1 MLPLTGERTV
11 PGIWHENYWFARHV
25 AAYLAAVSLTR
36 GRRVLEAGCGEG
48 YGAALIRDDGAEAV
62 ALDLDADATVH
73 AKTEYALPLVRGN
86 LVQLPFADASFDTVV
101 SLQTVEHLWD
111 QPAFITECARVLI
124 PHGLLVVS
132 TPNRLTFSPDWVPGT
147 TPTNP
152 FHSRELNAPELV
164 ELTGSHFDV
173 VELLAVG
180 HGPRIAAYEHEHASV
195 VAAQLATEPGDWPDH
210 LVDLVSAVDAAD
222 FVLTTDEV
230 DAGLD
235 LFLTAERR

>member
-1 MLPLTGERTV
+1 VELTGERTL

-25 AAYLAAVSLTR
+25 AAYLAAISLTR

-48 YGAALIRDDGAEAV
+48 YGAALIRDDGAEVV
-62 ALDLDADATVH
+62 ALDLDAEAAEH
-73 AKTEYALPLVRGN
+73 AKTEYALPVVRGN
-86 LVQLPFADASFDTVV
+86 LVQMPFADASFDTVV

-111 QPAFITECARVLI
+111 QPAFIAECARVLI

-147 TPTNP
+147 PPTNP
-152 FHSRELNAPELV
+152 FHSRELNARELV
-164 ELTGSHFDV
+164 ELAGSHFDV

-195 VAAQLATEPGDWPDH
+195 VTAQLATELGNWPDH

-222 FVLTTDEV
+222 FVLTADGV

-235 LFLTAERR
+235 LFLIAERR